1 MTSGIS
7 PDGDR
12 LPAGPTDAIGHAF
25 AAESRTIVRVDVSL
39 DGGPPWTQAAV
50 DDPPTLWA
58 RQLWHTTLDLPA
70 GPAEITARAWDDTGA
85 AQPEFPA
92 SLWNPAGYDN
102 NSWARVRVDVG

>member
-1 MTSGIS
+1 
-7 PDGDR
+7 
-12 LPAGPTDAIGHAF
+12 
-25 AAESRTIVRVDVSL
+25 VSL
-39 DGGPPWTQAAV
+39 DGGLTWTRAAV
-50 DDPPTLWA
+50 DDPPSPWA
-58 RQLWHTTLDLPA
+58 WQLWHTTLDLPA